1 MESQNIAVFVDRMV
15 VLPINN
21 IGDALDVAAEP
32 GKSKR
37 IKVALA
43 AGGIDGIVDGVIGD
57 RRSDGAGDD
66 SVQRAGT
73 GDAAELHLGEQQLGG
88 IVKRGNVGARQ
99 SVLQAN
105 AGERELA
112 DGIAG
117 EKSEAG
123 AGLIVILN
131 ELRVDAD
138 GLASQERGLAGL
150 VKLVAAGKNRETGGD
165 GPVKKIRLGK
175 PEEETARK
183 IAELRGKS
191 KSLAK
196 AQEVVG
202 LIRKADEAAGQAA
215 DAPLQTDGLLAL
227 FLELEVD
234 INSAFFTALDLRSLV
249 GLDLVEIV
257 ELIEAEDTELPKALV
272 EELAFIDHQLAAND
286 LVTRGGVAA
295 EVNAPD
301 EILLLLVKLHG
312 EVDDFL
318 FFVDFGVR
326 LGSEVDES
334 VFAVNFAVGLE
345 GLADF
350 FGGEDVALFKRESG
364 LEGID
369 LEGQGFVRIGTD
381 DLQRAH
387 AVAFTLFDRDGDVDG
402 LAVAFSGDEGNAE
415 AGMRG
420 GNVLPNGVADGKLE
434 GNVFPVE
441 GADADVQVLP
451 PPFAVG
457 GLRGHRD

>member
-1 MESQNIAVFVDRMV
+1 
-15 VLPINN
+15 
-21 IGDALDVAAEP
+21 
-32 GKSKR
+32 
-37 IKVALA
+37 
-43 AGGIDGIVDGVIGD
+43 VIGD
-57 RRSDGAGDD
+57 RGSDGAGDD
-66 SVQRAGT
+66 SVQGAGT
-73 GDAAELHLGEQQLGG
+73 GDAAELHLGEQELGG
-88 IVKRGNVGARQ
+88 VVKCRDVGARQ

-123 AGLIVILN
+123 AVLIVILN

-138 GLASQERGLAGL
+138 GLAGQESGLAGL

-165 GPVKKIRLGK
+165 GPVKEIRLGK
-175 PEEETARK
+175 SEEETARK

-191 KSLAK
+191 KSLAQSQK
-196 AQEVVG
+196 VVG
-202 LIRKADEAAGQAA
+202 LIGKANEAAGQAA
-215 DAPLQTDGLLAL
+215 DATLQTDGLLAL
-227 FLELEVD
+227 FLQLEVD
-234 INSAFFTALDLRSLV
+234 VYGAFFTVALNLRSLV

-257 ELIEAEDTELPKALV
+257 ELIEAEDTELPEALV

-286 LVTRGGVAA
+286 LVARGGVAA
-295 EVNAPD
+295 EVDAAD

-345 GLADF
+345 GLANF

-369 LEGQGFVRIGTD
+369 IEVQGLVRIGTD

-387 AVAFTLFDRDGDVDG
+387 AVAFSLFDGDGDVDG
-402 LAVAFSGDEGNAE
+402 LAMAFSGDEGNAE
-415 AGMRG
+415 A
-420 GNVLPNGVADGKLE
+420 
-434 GNVFPVE
+434 
-441 GADADVQVLP
+441 
-451 PPFAVG
+451 
-457 GLRGHRD
+457 